1 MLVLGMTVLAPRL
14 RGLIYVAYWLGCMAL
29 TGLAA
34 LTAVLDLRATGQRVR
49 EAQRELLS
57 AAIDE
62 VSRERRR
69 AEGRAPTSGLSKPTA
84 DASIPP
90 ASDRKSLSP

>member
-1 MLVLGMTVLAPRL
+1 MLVLGLTLLAPRL
-14 RGLIYVAYWLGCMAL
+14 RGLIYVAYWLGCLAL

-57 AAIDE
+57 ETIDE
-62 VSRERRR
+62 VSRHRRR
-69 AEGRAPTSGLSKPTA
+69 ADGRAPTSGLSKPVA
-84 DASIPP
+84 DASMPP
-90 ASDRKSLSP
+90 ASGRKAPPP